1 MPRSSRPLAGSSTTA
16 RYCRGWKSNRT
27 LQSIPHWQIAECYS
41 PVERA
46 VLAYTD
52 GMVLQGGRVAEGIF
66 AALKKY
72 LSDVEIMEL
81 TYIVGMYDMHAMI
94 SKALRLEYDDVDDRI
109 VEVAAPSGAASND
122 VMRMVDTEKK
132 TE

>member
-1 MPRSSRPLAGSSTTA
+1 
-16 RYCRGWKSNRT
+16 
-27 LQSIPHWQIAECYS
+27 YS

-66 AALKKY
+66 TALKKH
-72 LSDVEIMEL
+72 LSDAEIMEL
-81 TYIVGMYDMHAMI
+81 TYVVGMYDMHAMI

-109 VEVAAPSGAASND
+109 VEVAAPTGASTD
-122 VMRMVDTEKK
+122 VMRMVDDKK
-132 TE
+132 KET